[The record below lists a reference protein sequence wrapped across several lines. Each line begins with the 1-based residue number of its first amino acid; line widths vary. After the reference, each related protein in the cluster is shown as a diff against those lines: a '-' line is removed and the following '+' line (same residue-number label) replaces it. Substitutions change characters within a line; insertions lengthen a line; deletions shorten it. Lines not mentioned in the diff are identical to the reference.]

1 MSIKKKEE
9 RGAEK
14 EQEVYIGD
22 RYARCA
28 SATIICDFHRIPTRC
43 ILLAYLHRRGMQLA
57 YLVGYDGSKKTPLG
71 IFF

>member
-14 EQEVYIGD
+14 EREVYIGD

-28 SATIICDFHRIPTRC
+28 STTPICDFHPIPTRS
-43 ILLAYLHRRGMQLA
+43 ISLAYLHGRGMQLA
-57 YLVGYDGSKKTPLG
+57 YLAAYDGSKKTLLG
-71 IFF
+71 VFF